1 MPTVLIAGGTGLI
14 GGRLTELLRLRSYT
28 VRLLSRSPNGKEQFA
43 WDPEKGTIDAAAL
56 ADVDYVINLAG
67 AGIADQRWTEARKRE
82 IIDSRV
88 QSTRL
93 LRANFER
100 LKIRPKA
107 YLSASAIGY
116 YGNSGERRMRE
127 IDQPVEES
135 FMVQCCRAWEEVADE
150 VAALGIRTVK
160 FRIGVVLAKEGGA
173 LLEFIKPLRF
183 GIGAYFADGR
193 AWYSWIHRNDLCR
206 AVLWAIENEDISG
219 VYNAVAPLPER
230 NKPLAQAAAKAMHKS
245 VLMAPVPAF
254 ALRLALGEMA
264 DVVLNSN
271 LISAEKIQA
280 AGFVFEYPD
289 LANALRHILGK

>member
-14 GGRLTELLRLRSYT
+14 GSRLTELLRLRTYT
-28 VRLLSRSPNGKEQFA
+28 VRLLSRSPKGEEQFA
-43 WDPEKGTIDAAAL
+43 WDPAKGTIDDAAL
-56 ADVDYVINLAG
+56 TGVDYVINLAG
-67 AGIADQRWTEARKRE
+67 AGIADQRWTEERKRE

-93 LRANFER
+93 LRDSFER
-100 LKIRPKA
+100 LQIRPKA

-135 FMVQCCRAWEEVADE
+135 FMVQCCRTWEEVADE

-173 LLEFIKPLRF
+173 LLEFIKPMRF

-206 AVLWAIENEDISG
+206 AFLWAMENEAISG

-230 NKPLAQAAAKAMHKS
+230 NKPLVQATATALDKS
-245 VLMAPVPAF
+245 VLIVPVPAF
-254 ALRLALGEMA
+254 GLRLALGEMA

-280 AGFVFEYPD
+280 AGFVFEYPA